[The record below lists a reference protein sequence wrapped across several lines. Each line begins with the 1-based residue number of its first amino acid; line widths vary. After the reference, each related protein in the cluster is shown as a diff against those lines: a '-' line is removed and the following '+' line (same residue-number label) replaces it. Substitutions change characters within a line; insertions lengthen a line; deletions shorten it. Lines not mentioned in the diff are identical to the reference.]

1 MFYEF
6 DLIYS
11 EDLGLQ
17 TYTDRKLHCCFNIY
31 KLPESGEFN
40 KKKSNKLKDLTIVRQ
55 DSKNY
60 NSITDF
66 DLRMCYWGDG
76 TAGKILTENESY
88 SGEYKIIIHNEK
100 LKNKIISVL
109 ENVDWKEEINAI
121 AMRRIK
127 QYQIY
132 EILKKYIP
140 EIN

>member
-1 MFYEF
+1 MGY
-6 DLIYS
+6 
-11 EDLGLQ
+11 
-17 TYTDRKLHCCFNIY
+17 
-31 KLPESGEFN
+31 
-40 KKKSNKLKDLTIVRQ
+40 IVW
-55 DSKNY
+55 
-60 NSITDF
+60 
-66 DLRMCYWGDG
+66 CVG
-76 TAGKILTENESY
+76 TAGKILAENESY

-109 ENVDWKEEINAI
+109 ENVNWKEEINAI